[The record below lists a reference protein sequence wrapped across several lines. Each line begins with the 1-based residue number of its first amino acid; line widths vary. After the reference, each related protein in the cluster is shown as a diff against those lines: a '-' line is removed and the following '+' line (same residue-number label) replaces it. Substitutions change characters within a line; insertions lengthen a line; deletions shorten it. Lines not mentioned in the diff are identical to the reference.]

1 MSEIE
6 LAGLDGTNPL
16 AYLAALGVLRTL
28 NEAAVMHGPDAPTL
42 RWTSP
47 DWRPVVAYPGIP
59 SAEALVDLL
68 AGKLSRSAGTA
79 PAAVAE
85 AKRAYDDART
95 RLKQKRDE
103 IKQRRLQGAER
114 VTALDTEVRPLEE
127 TMERLRRDWRA
138 RLLESAPDPAVSL
151 DANLTASDSEFR
163 DFVSEAARAATTAT
177 RRWTD
182 FCAAFGCEYGTDDP
196 ATRMHATPLAMV
208 NGSGHQDFLGSVA
221 ELMRRCTADHLR
233 TTLLQTWPQPYPDS
247 GYSLRLD
254 PFEDRRYAL
263 MAQDPTAAG
272 NKPRTVWGANRLAF
286 EALPLF
292 PCAAT
297 MPAPTVLCVVDDRRG
312 TFFYWPLWQLPLTLD
327 AVRSLLTLPDL
338 ANESVQSTHA
348 LRRRGVRAVYRA
360 ERLRVGSKAGRYFN
374 FTPAAPVWC

>member
-1 MSEIE
+1 VSEIE
-6 LAGLDGTNPL
+6 LPGLDGTNPL

-28 NEAAVMHGPDAPTL
+28 NEAAAMHGPGAPTL
-42 RWTSP
+42 RWASP
-47 DWRPVVAYPGIP
+47 DWRPVVSHSDIP
-59 SAEALVDLL
+59 SAEALVDVL
-68 AGKLSRSAGTA
+68 AGRLSRAAGTA

-103 IKQRRLQGAER
+103 VKQRRFQGPAR
-114 VTALDTEVRPLEE
+114 VAALETEVRPLEE
-127 TMERLRRDWRA
+127 AVEQFRRSWRG

-163 DFVSEAARAATTAT
+163 DFTSEAARAATATT

-182 FCAAFGCEYGTDDP
+182 FCAAFGCEYGTNDP

-221 ELMRRCTADHLR
+221 ELMMRCSADHLH
-233 TTLLQTWPQPYPDS
+233 TTLLHAWPHPYPDS

-292 PCAAT
+292 PCVAT
-297 MPAPTVLCVVDDRRG
+297 IPAPTVLCVADDERG
-312 TFFYWPLWQLPLTLD
+312 TYFYWPLWQPPLTLD
-327 AVRSLLTLPDL
+327 SLRSLLTLPDL
-338 ANESVQSTHA
+338 VDGSVHSIHA